1 MKVIRVTKRTETVI
15 NNTMV
20 SDGRIAYGRE
30 DFNGKFLPFIR
41 MENIIEST
49 KTKLIFDSEE
59 DLQEC
64 IVNLQIL
71 LQSMKAN
78 PIDA

>member
-1 MKVIRVTKRTETVI
+1 MKIIRVTKRTETVVQ
-15 NNTMV
+15 NTMV

-30 DFNGKFLPFIR
+30 DFKGKFLPFIR
-41 MENIIEST
+41 MENIVEGT
-49 KTKLIFDSEE
+49 KTKLVFDSEE

-71 LQSMKAN
+71 LQRMKAN
-78 PIDA
+78 PIAA